1 MAAKFLGVE
10 EMRADELGHNVAA
23 CRHLEDTTL
32 VTFVDQAITTRQP
45 LRTNHMR
52 SEERGHIVPRAIAT
66 LDIPN
71 AKPTFLL
78 PEIARLNSFGKLSRL
93 ERLEE
98 FVEVSGEAESFFRK
112 GSARQW
118 QDHTM

>member
-1 MAAKFLGVE
+1 
-10 EMRADELGHNVAA
+10 MRAEELAYNVAVWRQLKA
-23 CRHLEDTTL
+23 TAPVAFEDQGVTTG
-32 VTFVDQAITTRQP
+32 QS
-45 LRTNHMR
+45 LRAAHMR
-52 SEERGHIVPRAIAT
+52 REERCHIVPRAIAP

-71 AKPTFLL
+71 AKPTVLL

-98 FVEVSGEAESFFRK
+98 FVEVSGEAERFFRK

-118 QDHTM
+118 RDQAM